1 MFNTP
6 SLLCQ
11 GAGEAL
17 RSADKPHLD
26 PFLARHPG
34 LPGRF
39 SRELICDGLP
49 LKLST
54 SEGWHNGVS
63 NTPEG
68 LGAEVVGVCVWGRQ
82 EGGRE
87 GGGGGGGQEV
97 PSKQRLQE
105 GPECICLP
113 SLRSLYAIF
122 PAASSLSLPLPTS
135 RTSVRTLSTLRLSP
149 LRQRAH
155 AHTLW
160 SA

>member
-11 GAGEAL
+11 GAREAL

-39 SRELICDGLP
+39 SWELICDGLP

-68 LGAEVVGVCVWGRQ
+68 LRVDG
-82 EGGRE
+82 EGEAKEGEKAKRCPKRKLE
-87 GGGGGGGQEV
+87 GGG
-97 PSKQRLQE
+97 
-105 GPECICLP
+105 CICLLSVSVFSIFQPALFFTPFSDFFLASCYTQRFFP
-113 SLRSLYAIF
+113 SI
-122 PAASSLSLPLPTS
+122 LSCDRGFQS
-135 RTSVRTLSTLRLSP
+135 GRWMK
-149 LRQRAH
+149 RQKGR
-155 AHTLW
+155 
-160 SA
+160 

>member
-1 MFNTP
+1 M
-6 SLLCQ
+6 CQ

-68 LGAEVVGVCVWGRQ
+68 PGVGEEEEEGELRERRPRGALK
-82 EGGRE
+82 EG
-87 GGGGGGGQEV
+87 
-97 PSKQRLQE
+97 
-105 GPECICLP
+105 
-113 SLRSLYAIF
+113 
-122 PAASSLSLPLPTS
+122 
-135 RTSVRTLSTLRLSP
+135 
-149 LRQRAH
+149 
-155 AHTLW
+155 
-160 SA
+160 